1 MNIITPS
8 EKHTLLIIDDNPQFA
23 GDLRAL
29 TGDEFHLVPAASGE
43 EGLRKLPECNADLV
57 LLDLKLGR
65 GIDGLETLRRLKRLD
80 PDVPVIMIT
89 EHVALETARQ
99 AGQLGAAHFCDKAPS
114 LKEIRLL
121 INQHLRN
128 LPWRRAYRDAMQRQM
143 HPFIGNSPV
152 VQRLFTDLDI
162 IAPAD
167 RPVLITGESGSGKE
181 LIAQQIH
188 RKSARAHQPLLIVNC
203 SNLSPELFESE
214 FFGHEKGAFTT
225 ALQTQKGK
233 FEQADGCTLFLDEIA
248 DLPLAAQPK
257 ILRAIEYGTFYRVGG
272 QREQHADV
280 RLLAATNQNLE
291 EAVKAGKFRHDLF
304 YRLNHLRLRVPPLRE
319 RRDDIPLLVQYY
331 LHYHSVMLHRPQPEI
346 PADLMETWQRYDWP
360 GNVRELSTEIENLV
374 LFSREGKIDRARLRL
389 PALHPTAAPDFFE
402 PFFTLPYETAKESVL
417 AQFQQAYVRHL
428 VVQHEGNL
436 SRAAEAAGI
445 NRSTIY
451 RLLNSSSPHPD
462 DTKEN

>member
-1 MNIITPS
+1 MRHTS
-8 EKHTLLIIDDNPQFA
+8 EKHTILIIDDDPDFVEA
-23 GDLRAL
+23 LRAL
-29 TGDEFHLVPAASGE
+29 AGEEFHLFAAASGE

-121 INQHLRN
+121 INQHLQN
-128 LPWRRAYRDAMQRQM
+128 LPWRRAYRDAIQRQP
-143 HPFIGNSPV
+143 HQFIGASAV
-152 VQRLFTDLDI
+152 VQRLFADLEI

-188 RKSARAHQPLLIVNC
+188 RSSMRAHQPLLIVNC

-272 QREQHADV
+272 QREQRADV

-304 YRLNHLRLRVPPLRE
+304 FRLNHLRLRVPPLRE
-319 RRDDIPLLVQYY
+319 RRDDIPLLIQYY
-331 LHYHSVMLHRPQPEI
+331 LHYHSVTLHRPQPEI

-389 PALHPTAAPDFFE
+389 PALTQAAPPDFFE
-402 PFFTLPYETAKESVL
+402 PFFTLPYETAKENVL

-428 VVQHEGNL
+428 VAQHEGNL

-451 RLLNSSSPHPD
+451 RLLNNASSNPN
-462 DTKEN
+462 DTQEN

>member
-1 MNIITPS
+1 MRHTS
-8 EKHTLLIIDDNPQFA
+8 EKHTILIIDDDPDFVEA
-23 GDLRAL
+23 LRAL
-29 TGDEFHLVPAASGE
+29 AGEEFHLFAATSGE
-43 EGLRKLPECNADLV
+43 EGLRQYSANASDLV

-99 AGQLGAAHFCDKAPS
+99 AGQLGAAHFCDKALS
-114 LKEIRLL
+114 LKEIRLV
-121 INQHLRN
+121 INQHLHN

-152 VQRLFTDLDI
+152 VQRLFADLDI

-188 RKSARAHQPLLIVNC
+188 RKSARAHHPLLIVNC

-257 ILRAIEYGTFYRVGG
+257 ILRAIEYGTFSRVGG

-291 EAVKAGKFRHDLF
+291 DAVKAGKFRHDLF
-304 YRLNHLRLRVPPLRE
+304 YRLNHLRLHVPPLRE

-331 LHYHSVMLHRPQPEI
+331 LHYHSVTLHRSQPEI

-374 LFSREGKIDRARLRL
+374 LFSRNGKIDRARLRI
-389 PALHPTAAPDFFE
+389 PVSNQTASPDFFE
-402 PFFTLPYETAKESVL
+402 PFFTLPYEAAKENVL
-417 AQFQQAYVRHL
+417 TQFQQAYVRHL

-462 DTKEN
+462 DAQEN